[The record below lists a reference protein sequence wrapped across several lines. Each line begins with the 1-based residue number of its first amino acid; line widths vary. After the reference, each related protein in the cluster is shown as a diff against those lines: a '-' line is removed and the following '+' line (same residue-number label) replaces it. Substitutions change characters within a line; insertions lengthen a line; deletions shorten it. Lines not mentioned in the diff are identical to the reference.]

1 MNLSIIKIVN
11 KIVKASKVSGYI
23 VDPRSKDEELAAKE
37 IKKYERKAARMIGRW
52 AGVQVT
58 GCLFYILQRNIWSV
72 LVLRLIDHHPH
83 LHDWHSFLRANP
95 HPMSVN
101 TSRTPSGPT
110 ATKQAG
116 QRRGLLQ
123 GGRRWHFWGGGFIN
137 HLSFI
142 WSIKLSRL
150 PHLSTCFFQVADD
163 SGDERV
169 VEPQRTLPV
178 HARCQVVMKTNMI
191 IMVIVINDQGKKE
204 NQSAHDSHCQ
214 VLVVGGGPSGL
225 SAALAAR
232 RAGAE
237 VILMER
243 LFIIIMIICN
253 TL

>member
-1 MNLSIIKIVN
+1 MTL
-11 KIVKASKVSGYI
+11 
-23 VDPRSKDEELAAKE
+23 L
-37 IKKYERKAARMIGRW
+37 GRW
-52 AGVQVT
+52 FHQPSIFYMKHQV
-58 GCLFYILQRNIWSV
+58 IQ
-72 LVLRLIDHHPH
+72 
-83 LHDWHSFLRANP
+83 A
-95 HPMSVN
+95 
-101 TSRTPSGPT
+101 T
-110 ATKQAG
+110 A
-116 QRRGLLQ
+116 
-123 GGRRWHFWGGGFIN
+123 
-137 HLSFI
+137 S
-142 WSIKLSRL
+142 
-150 PHLSTCFFQVADD
+150 LSTCFFQVADD